1 MDRDPLAL
9 LLVDE
14 VFDVLEVEDGL
25 RQTLTC
31 PGIAP
36 GACFAGMWEPK
47 TANPAPLLEPE
58 TAAKQRS

>member
-14 VFDVLEVEDGL
+14 LFDVLDDEL
-25 RQTLTC
+25 ARLTLCC

-47 TANPAPLLEPE
+47 TANPAPIREPE